1 VKRTIFVTWVSAVAA
16 GGVACAS
23 SDAPD
28 ASPTPDGGAS
38 SIPDSAV
45 PDDAAPAADASAGP
59 ACSADGWCVTE
70 VPDDDLSFVSVWPLE
85 GRAFATAQSP
95 LVGYKV
101 LEWSEATA
109 KWTYIDDKQQNQAA
123 PSFISSVWAS
133 GENEV
138 YYATSRGTIAHGTRP
153 SPSESW
159 SWDYASLP
167 NNVAMGL
174 DTTLDHIE
182 NLTERI
188 SSSQNKMPTIGV
200 WGTSA
205 GDVYA
210 WYTNTIFRRVSEG
223 GAAPRW
229 VAEYTADDTSA
240 VTWSGY
246 TAPAYVLALGATG
259 TGPDDLWFT
268 FVRNTATTGS
278 FASTCPVL
286 VRKTSAGYAR
296 IVDGV
301 VNAPATLGCT
311 AAPDYLF
318 LGSPTKGWLSN
329 LQSIGNGQV
338 VGVLG
343 GRELVNIASDGGSY
357 RVTSAKIMSRGLVQN
372 GQALPSDSK
381 LTYFTSAYATSPTTL
396 WFAGQQQDSL
406 PFGYLGNALAVR
418 GDDVWNANAA
428 TYQMSSISLTGAPL
442 EGGSPQIRGT
452 SDRNL
457 WLVSKNHALHK
468 TQ

>member
-1 VKRTIFVTWVSAVAA
+1 VKRAIFVTWVSAVAA
-16 GGVACAS
+16 GVVACAS
-23 SDAPD
+23 SEALD
-28 ASPTPDGGAS
+28 ASPTPDGGGS
-38 SIPDSAV
+38 GIPDSAV
-45 PDDAAPAADASAGP
+45 AEDAAPAEDASAGP
-59 ACSADGWCVTE
+59 ACSADGWCETE

-95 LVGYKV
+95 LVGFKV
-101 LEWSEATA
+101 LEWSDASA

-123 PSFISSVWAS
+123 PSFISSVWAPT
-133 GENEV
+133 ENEV
-138 YYATSRGTIAHGTRP
+138 YYATSGGTIAHGTRP

-167 NNVAMGL
+167 NNVAMDVG
-174 DTTLDHIE
+174 TTLDRLE
-182 NLTERI
+182 SLRDPVTFT
-188 SSSQNKMPTIGV
+188 QGLPTIGV

-205 GDVYA
+205 GEVYA

-223 GAAPRW
+223 GAATRW
-229 VAEYTADDTSA
+229 VAEYTADDTSD
-240 VTWSGY
+240 VTSSGN

-259 TGPDDLWFT
+259 TGPNDLWFT
-268 FVRNTATTGS
+268 FVRNAATTGS

-286 VRKTSAGYAR
+286 VRKTSGGYAR

-318 LGSPTKGWLSN
+318 LGSPTMGWLSN

-357 RVTSAKIMSRGLVQN
+357 RVTSAKIMSLGLLQN
-372 GQALPSDSK
+372 GQASPSESN

-396 WFAGQQQDSL
+396 WFAGQQQES
-406 PFGYLGNALAVR
+406 FQGGYIGNALAVR
-418 GDDVWNANAA
+418 GDDVWNADAA

-442 EGGSPQIRGT
+442 AGASPRIRGT